1 MTNKAISYNEYGK
14 PADVLHCISQPVAQ
28 PAAGQVQLKML
39 AAVINPSDFGQIL
52 GSYGTLKALP
62 AVAGRE
68 GIAEV
73 VKIGTGVTNIQVG
86 QKVRIPAEAG
96 AWQQYMLAEAETL
109 QLVPEDIDAEQLA
122 MSFINPPTAY
132 RILADFVELK
142 PGDWIIQN
150 AANSAVGIAMIQ
162 LAAARGIKTINV
174 VRRNELIAPLKK
186 LGADV
191 VVVDDDAYPKQLKE
205 LTGGKKA
212 KLALNSV
219 GGESA
224 MRLIKCLEDGGTHIT
239 IGAMSFEAA
248 RFPTRFLIF
257 NDVQLRGF
265 WLDRWLRESTTESV
279 EQLFQNIYEL
289 MRQGVLRTPI
299 SQRFELDA
307 FAEALEASQ
316 APRLGKVIF
325 KGA

>member
-1 MTNKAISYNEYGK
+1 MTNQAITYNEYGK
-14 PADVLHCISQPVAQ
+14 PAEVLQCVSQPVAE
-28 PAAGQVQLKML
+28 PEAGQVLLKMV

-52 GSYGTLKALP
+52 GSYGSLKEIP

-68 GIAEV
+68 GIAEIIQV
-73 VKIGTGVTNIQVG
+73 GSGVTDVQVG
-86 QKVRIPAEAG
+86 QKARIPAECG
-96 AWQQYMLAEAETL
+96 AWQTYMTADASTL
-109 QLVPEDIDAEQLA
+109 QVVPDDIDAEQLA

-132 RILADFVELK
+132 RILEDFVELQ

-174 VRRNELIAPLKK
+174 VRREELIAPLKE
-186 LGADV
+186 LGADIV
-191 VVVDDDAYPKQLKE
+191 VLDEDAYPKQLKE
-205 LTGGKKA
+205 LTGGKKPR
-212 KLALNSV
+212 LALNSV

-224 MRLIKCLEDGGTHIT
+224 TRQIKCLADGGTHVT

-265 WLDRWLRESTTESV
+265 WLDHWLREASKEETAKLYQS
-279 EQLFQNIYEL
+279 IYDL
-289 MRQGVLRTPI
+289 MKQGVLQTPV
-299 SQRFELDA
+299 SQRFQLDA

-325 KGA
+325 TGA